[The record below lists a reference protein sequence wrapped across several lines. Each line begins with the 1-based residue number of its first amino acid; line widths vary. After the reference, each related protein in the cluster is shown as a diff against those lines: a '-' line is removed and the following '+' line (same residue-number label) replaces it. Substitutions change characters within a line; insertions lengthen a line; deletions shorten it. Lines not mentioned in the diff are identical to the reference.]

1 MTRRMAMTMLVLA
14 TVATVSTVA
23 IVSRHADE
31 DSEDI
36 PS

>member
-14 TVATVSTVA
+14 TVTTVAAVA

-36 PS
+36 PP